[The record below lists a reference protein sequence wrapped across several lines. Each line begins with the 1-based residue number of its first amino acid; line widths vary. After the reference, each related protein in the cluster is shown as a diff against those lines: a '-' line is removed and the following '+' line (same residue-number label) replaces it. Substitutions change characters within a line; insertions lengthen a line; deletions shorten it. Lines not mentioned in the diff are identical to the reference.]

1 MLKSDEVFYKICF
14 DSLLEGL
21 CIANDEGRIVIVNS
35 ALEDIFGYKKAE
47 LIGKKIALL
56 IPESHR
62 YTHLKHFD
70 SYTKFPKKY
79 KKGKG
84 REFLGL
90 HKDGRILDLEIGLNY
105 FNHEGSFFAK
115 ALISEIGVRK
125 KKEHLIKEKNRNLE
139 FEVQQQTAQLIN
151 VVSKLER
158 SNLKLKEEIK
168 ERVIAEKKANMAFTR
183 EKELNVMQTKFIS
196 MVSHE
201 FKTPLSGIMTS
212 ASLIDKYNERT
223 TDEKITKHVT
233 TIKSLAIQINNILD
247 DFISL
252 EKTESENYPLYL
264 SKFKFCDLINKIL
277 QDSKAILKEGQK
289 IEITPCKFPIEVWQD
304 RKAVEIII
312 KNVLYNAIKY
322 SPEHSVIKIKVQ
334 GNDLLKMSIED
345 QGIGISKDA
354 QKYIFDKFYRG
365 KNALTV
371 QGTGIGLNTV
381 RRYLDK
387 LKGSIEIQSEEN
399 KGTKVFLK
407 FPIDYEKLKTQVLKD
422 NRIESN
428 H

>member
-21 CIANDEGRIVIVNS
+21 CIANKEGRIIMVNS
-35 ALEDIFGYKKAE
+35 ALEDIFGYKKSE
-47 LIGKKIALL
+47 LIGKNIALL

-62 YTHLKHFD
+62 DIHLKHFD

-90 HKDGRILDLEIGLNY
+90 HKDGRILDLEIGLNF
-105 FNHEGSFFAK
+105 FNHEGDFFAK
-115 ALISEIGVRK
+115 ALISEISVRK
-125 KKEHLIKEKNRNLE
+125 QKEHLIKEKNRNLE
-139 FEVQQQTAQLIN
+139 FEVQQQTAKLIN
-151 VVSKLER
+151 TVSKLEKT
-158 SNLKLKEEIK
+158 NLKLKEEIK
-168 ERVIAEKKANMAFTR
+168 ERVIAEKKVYMAFKR

-212 ASLIDKYNERT
+212 ASLIDNYNEKRS
-223 TDEKITKHVT
+223 DKKIARHVT

-264 SKFKFCDLINKIL
+264 SSFKFCDLINKIL
-277 QDSKAILKEGQK
+277 QDSKAILKEGQR
-289 IEITPCKFPIEVWQD
+289 IEITPCKFPVEVWQD
-304 RKAVEIII
+304 RNAVEIII

-322 SPEHSVIKIKVQ
+322 SPEHSVIKIKVER
-334 GNDLLKMSIED
+334 NDLLKMLIED

-365 KNALTV
+365 KNALTI

-381 RRYLDK
+381 RRYLEK
-387 LKGSIEIQSEEN
+387 LNGSIEIQSEEN
-399 KGTKVFLK
+399 KGTKVFLQI
-407 FPIDYEKLKTQVLKD
+407 PIDYEKVKTQILKD

>member
-21 CIANDEGRIVIVNS
+21 CIANEEGRIIMVNS

-62 YTHLKHFD
+62 NIHLKQFD
-70 SYTKFPKKY
+70 SYTKVPKKY

-90 HKDGRILDLEIGLNY
+90 HKDGRILDLEIGLNH

-115 ALISEIGVRK
+115 ALISEISVRK
-125 KKEHLIKEKNRNLE
+125 QKEHRIKEKNRNLE
-139 FEVQQQTAQLIN
+139 FEVKQQTAQLIN
-151 VVSKLER
+151 IVSKLER

-168 ERVIAEKKANMAFTR
+168 ERVIAEKKVNMAFTR

-212 ASLIDKYNERT
+212 ASLIDKYNEKT
-223 TDEKITKHVT
+223 TDEKIAKHVT

-264 SKFKFCDLINKIL
+264 SKFRFCDLINKIL
-277 QDSKAILKEGQK
+277 QDSKAILKEGQR

-322 SPEHSVIKIKVQ
+322 SPEHSVIKIKVER
-334 GNDLLKMSIED
+334 NDLLKMSIED

-387 LKGSIEIQSEEN
+387 LNGSIEIQSEEN

-407 FPIDYEKLKTQVLKD
+407 LPIDYEKLKTQVLKD
-422 NRIESN
+422 NSIESN

>member
-21 CIANDEGRIVIVNS
+21 CIANEEGRIIMVNS
-35 ALEDIFGYKKAE
+35 ALEDIFGYKKSE

-62 YTHLKHFD
+62 YIHLKHFD

-90 HKDGRILDLEIGLNY
+90 HKDGRIIDLEIGLNY

-125 KKEHLIKEKNRNLE
+125 QKEHLIKEKNRNLE
-139 FEVQQQTAQLIN
+139 FEVQEQTNQLIRI
-151 VVSKLER
+151 VSKLER

-168 ERVIAEKKANMAFTR
+168 ERVIAENRVNMAFTR

-212 ASLIDKYNERT
+212 ASLIDKYNEKT
-223 TDEKITKHVT
+223 TDKKIAKHVT

-277 QDSKAILKEGQK
+277 KDSKAVLKEGQR
-289 IEITPCKFPIEVWQD
+289 IEITPCEYPIVVWQD

-334 GNDLLKMSIED
+334 RNDLLKMSIED
-345 QGIGISKDA
+345 EGIGIPKDA
-354 QKYIFDKFYRG
+354 QKYVFDKFYRG

-381 RRYLDK
+381 RRYLEK
-387 LKGSIEIQSEEN
+387 LNGSIKIKSEEN
-399 KGTKVFLK
+399 KGTKVFLQL
-407 FPIDYEKLKTQVLKD
+407 PIDYEKLKTQFLKE
-422 NRIESN
+422 NSIESN
-428 H
+428 Y